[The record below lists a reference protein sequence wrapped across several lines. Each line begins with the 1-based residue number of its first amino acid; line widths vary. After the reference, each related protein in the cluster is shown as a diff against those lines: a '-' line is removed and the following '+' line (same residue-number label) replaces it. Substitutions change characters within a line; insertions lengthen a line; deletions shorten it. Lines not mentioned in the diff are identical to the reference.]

1 MTDRA
6 RDAAKEWEELWG
18 KMHALYEDE
27 CERVDR
33 LRAALETCAE
43 EFDKLGETR
52 MAKFAR
58 ARKADA

>member
-1 MTDRA
+1 MNEQP
-6 RDAAKEWEELWG
+6 AAKEWEALWG
-18 KMHALYEDE
+18 QMHALYEGE

>member
-1 MTDRA
+1 
-6 RDAAKEWEELWG
+6 
-18 KMHALYEDE
+18 MHALYEDE

-33 LRAALETCAE
+33 LRAVLETCAE